1 MLNYIWISLIAIGI
15 FVATGT
21 DIYNESQNSF
31 RGGVELETNVKII
44 DDSKSDKIS
53 GDIEIEKN
61 LFNQFYNKTIETKNV
76 KNKISILTQSN
87 GSRTIIVPIDES
99 SPKVWRDMSAGAKIK
114 NQLSGDVKKFEID
127 STGKN
132 GRVVFILEKISF
144 LKTRAITQAAFDY
157 SIIAVDLALGLIGIM
172 ALWLGIMAIADKSGV
187 LLILTKL
194 LTPLTKKLFP
204 DIPSD
209 HPAIGAMIMNISANM
224 LGLNNA
230 ATPLGLKAM
239 EELNKL
245 NPKLGT
251 ATNSMCTFLVIN
263 TSGLTL
269 IPATVIAIRASMGSS
284 DPGIIIGTSIFGA
297 ACATIA
303 GITAVKILQR
313 LPRYNREEA

>member
-99 SPKVWRDMSAGAKIK
+99 SPKVWRDMSAGAKTK